1 MREETVLLADYFAG
15 NLQNRV
21 CPLFETLRQPV
32 RGLPASRNEAPVCL
46 LSLSL
51 PLADSC
57 HIAVIDKNAR
67 KNVGVEL
74 DMPRAV
80 RQRPHD
86 DIGEDGLD
94 RTAADGT
101 PGLGIEPSDLAQHVE
116 NILFLDIANLAQRRE
131 IAFRKEAKMADE
143 CLHGRIEPVALA
155 QLDGETF
162 GEITG
167 ANAARIKPL
176 DKVQDAFHPI
186 ERCMEAGGY
195 LIEGTHEI
203 AIFVDRVDQ
212 DLPDHPACRLGG
224 GEHQLRFQM

>member
-1 MREETVLLADYFAG
+1 MREETVLLADDFAG
-15 NLQNRV
+15 NLQNRA

-32 RGLPASRNEAPVCL
+32 RGLPASRNEAPVRL
-46 LSLSL
+46 LSLSLSL

-101 PGLGIEPSDLAQHVE
+101 PRLGIEPSDLPQHVE
-116 NILFLDIANLAQRRE
+116 NILFFDIAN
-131 IAFRKEAKMADE
+131 
-143 CLHGRIEPVALA
+143 
-155 QLDGETF
+155 
-162 GEITG
+162 
-167 ANAARIKPL
+167 
-176 DKVQDAFHPI
+176 
-186 ERCMEAGGY
+186 
-195 LIEGTHEI
+195 
-203 AIFVDRVDQ
+203 
-212 DLPDHPACRLGG
+212 
-224 GEHQLRFQM
+224 